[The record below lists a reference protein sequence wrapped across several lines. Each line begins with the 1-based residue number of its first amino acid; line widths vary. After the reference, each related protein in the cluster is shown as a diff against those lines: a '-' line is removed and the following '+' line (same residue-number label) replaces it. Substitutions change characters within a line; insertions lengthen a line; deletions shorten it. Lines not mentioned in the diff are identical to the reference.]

1 MPRKSPELR
10 AVMVRLPE
18 KLRRQLAQLATFY
31 SRSMNAEIIYRLEQS
46 LIEDRAQ
53 REYWRKQAKG
63 EELLLSRLDEAL
75 LRAVEKMERAG
86 FKIAKI
92 PKTSDETEDGEKK

>member
-1 MPRKSPELR
+1 LARKPPELR
-10 AVMVRLPE
+10 PVMVRLPE

-31 SRSMNAEIIYRLEQS
+31 GRSMNAEIIYRLEQS

-53 REYWRKQAKG
+53 REYWQRQAKG
-63 EELLLSRLDEAL
+63 QELLLSRLDEAL

-92 PKTSDETEDGEKK
+92 SKTADETEDGEKK